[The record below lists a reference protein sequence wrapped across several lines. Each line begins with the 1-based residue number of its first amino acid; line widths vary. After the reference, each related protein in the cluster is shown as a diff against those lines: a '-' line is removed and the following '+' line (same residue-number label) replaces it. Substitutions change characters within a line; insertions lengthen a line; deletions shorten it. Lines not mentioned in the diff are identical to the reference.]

1 MHSLGEAIRRRER
14 VTAEEWPMIEEVLE
28 LATAWADG
36 EVDLLDAARVGR
48 MAWKGRPSPGYTR
61 AMAMAMAE
69 PGDPRREDLKLLVD
83 RLLTMKGSVITDF
96 GVFGKS
102 ELLFS
107 DSNVRR
113 LFPDRE
119 PVRPHSQQEAGI

>member
-1 MHSLGEAIRRRER
+1 
-14 VTAEEWPMIEEVLE
+14 
-28 LATAWADG
+28 
-36 EVDLLDAARVGR
+36 
-48 MAWKGRPSPGYTR
+48 
-61 AMAMAMAE
+61 MAMAMAE